1 VSAVRVWV
9 VWVRGVSECDECVRG
24 VSECDECVRGVSE
37 CGECGEW
44 CE

>member
-1 VSAVRVWV
+1 MSAVRVWV

-24 VSECDECVRGVSE
+24 VSEC
-37 CGECGEW
+37 GECGEW